1 VSEPGITPAE
11 GPKAPDFDPEV
22 VEAVKSLLLQIASPW
37 VKAKVRQLRE
47 AGGDEAEIRKTIF
60 SLAINRT
67 QQFNAYGIDME
78 YHRETVVATF
88 QRAIEDALAAKPPAK
103 LHEAGRRL
111 EGWAEGAW
119 IILADG
125 HPWSFPILSL
135 KKEPRTLN
143 DGRIDLQYPWTWQ
156 AWGLD
161 LFKKAIHLTVVA
173 GDPAAASR
181 TLFEIGCILLRQN
194 YQLEDDECHRLMPLS
209 IGDAACW
216 GELAA
221 TAEIDPA
228 DAKIADRQLAFGMAL
243 AELVT
248 RIMFDLG
255 TLVTPLVR
263 DINASRS

>member
-1 VSEPGITPAE
+1 MREPRIPAE

-22 VEAVKSLLLQIASPW
+22 VQAVKSLLLLIAAPW
-37 VKAKVRQLRE
+37 VNAKVRQLRE
-47 AGGDEAEIRKTIF
+47 AGGDDAEIRKTVF
-60 SLAINRT
+60 SLTIDRT

-88 QRAIEDALAAKPPAK
+88 QRAIEDALAVKPPAT

-194 YQLEDDECHRLMPLS
+194 YRLEDDECHRLMPLS
-209 IGDAACW
+209 IGDAVCW

-221 TAEIDPA
+221 TFEIDAA
-228 DAKIADRQLAFGMAL
+228 DALIADRQLAFGMAL
-243 AELVT
+243 VELIT

-263 DINASRS
+263 DINSRRS